1 MRTNSFIIVISAVAI
16 SVIVLIGSILTSALR
31 SPDRQPRDKNGP
43 GVVRVS
49 VVDGSAIVKRGDSS
63 VQTNA
68 VRNAPML
75 PGDYIS
81 TGKMSRA
88 ELQFDGYTAV
98 RLGPDVQAR
107 IVSNDG
113 RNLKLQLASGVIA
126 IGTVRDGETMQV
138 DTPSVT
144 VRARQA
150 GDYRISIAADG
161 SSSITAR
168 RGAVDVVTPQ
178 GVNTVG
184 TDTRLIARGSA
195 SHPSIASGP
204 QVALDSFDQ
213 FNTDRDKVM
222 VAALN
227 ASPNLNPTIAGYENL
242 GAYGHWQAI
251 PGYGQSW
258 VPNEPASWVPY
269 RNGSW
274 AWENRYGW
282 TWIGSEPWGWTP
294 YHYGN
299 WYYCSC
305 GSSGWAWLP
314 PASANAPWS
323 PALVGF
329 FGFDV
334 ASTGGYNN
342 CGGNYAYAPG
352 SYSAPAAQYS
362 NAAPAAAPASAPYNE
377 AAPNEAAP
385 APYGEGGPSAPAPS
399 GPAPYSN
406 PAPPYGMGSGYP
418 PPAGYPYPY
427 IGWVPIAPYE
437 PFYPWYPSWGLGF
450 GFPSTSIINITN
462 VTYVNRIFRNF
473 RHGGATGTTFR
484 HFRHGTISGHT
495 VGVTDRDIGHR
506 FGSIHGTLPIR
517 PTRDNLAFAHG
528 KVKAPVTFS
537 KLFDSRRF
545 ASTGALAARTSFSH
559 RQKAVAEHP
568 GAVSASR
575 VSVPGH
581 HVNGTVAR
589 ANVPETHMRALQTRW
604 NPPAVRENAPV
615 TRVNTAPALRREN
628 AELRGTAF
636 TSHQLQATRHE
647 NVPATRQENAPVT
660 RHENAPMTRHENAPV
675 TRRENAPVTRE
686 NAVPAIR
693 AENSEMREGSAAP
706 RQVEASRN
714 EYAPSASWERFNAAR
729 SEAAMDSRGGGV
741 PATSEARREE
751 RAPSDS
757 WGRFSQQRGDVSA
770 PAAND
775 RGPYSRESN
784 PYPRE
789 NRYDQ
794 NPYGHNPYGRNPD
807 ERPSYARPSYGAPP
821 PYSRGS
827 YGAPPPYSRGSFG
840 APPPSSRGSNGGA
853 PPARGAPAPSRPSG
867 GGSDRHGGRGRP
879 PQ

>member
-1 MRTNSFIIVISAVAI
+1 MRTKSFIIVISAVTI

-31 SPDRQPRDKNGP
+31 SPDRQLRDKNGP

-49 VVDGSAIVKRGDSS
+49 VVDGSAIIRRGDSD

-81 TGKMSRA
+81 TGKTSRA
-88 ELQFDGYTAV
+88 ELQFDGYTAI

-107 IVSNDG
+107 IVSNG
-113 RNLKLQLASGVIA
+113 RRNLKLQLASGTIE
-126 IGTVRDGETMQV
+126 IGMVRDGEAMQV
-138 DTPSVT
+138 DTASVS
-144 VRARQA
+144 VHARQA
-150 GDYRISIAADG
+150 GDFRISIAADG
-161 SSSITAR
+161 SSLITAR

-184 TDTRLIARGSA
+184 TDTTLVARGSA
-195 SHPSIASGP
+195 SHPSIANGP
-204 QVALDSFDQ
+204 EVAFDSFDQ
-213 FNTDRDKVM
+213 FNADRDKAM

-227 ASPNLNPTIAGYENL
+227 ASPNLNPTLAGYENL
-242 GAYGHWQAI
+242 GAYGHWQAV

-299 WYYCSC
+299 WYYCGCST
-305 GSSGWAWLP
+305 SGWAWLP
-314 PASANAPWS
+314 PASANTPWS

-352 SYSAPAAQYS
+352 SYSAPAAPYS
-362 NAAPAAAPASAPYNE
+362 NAAPAAGPAAAPYNE

-385 APYGEGGPSAPAPS
+385 APYGEGGPSAPAPA
-399 GPAPYSN
+399 GPSPYGN

-437 PFYPWYPSWGLGF
+437 PFYPWYPSFGLGFGF
-450 GFPSTSIINITN
+450 GFPSTSIINVTNIT
-462 VTYVNRIFRNF
+462 YINRIYRNF

-484 HFRHGTISGHT
+484 HFRHGTVSGHT

-506 FGSIHGTLPIR
+506 FGSIHGTLPVK
-517 PTRDNLAFAHG
+517 PTRDNLAFSHG
-528 KVKAPVTFS
+528 KVSAPVTFS

-545 ASTGALAARTSFSH
+545 ASTGALAARTSSAH
-559 RQKAVAEHP
+559 QRNVVAEHRAKP
-568 GAVSASR
+568 AISR
-575 VSVPGH
+575 VSEPAH
-581 HVNGTVAR
+581 HMNRTVAR
-589 ANVPETHMRALQTRW
+589 ANIPETHARAWQTRW
-604 NPPAVRENAPV
+604 N
-615 TRVNTAPALRREN
+615 
-628 AELRGTAF
+628 
-636 TSHQLQATRHE
+636 S
-647 NVPATRQENAPVT
+647 PAT
-660 RHENAPMTRHENAPV
+660 
-675 TRRENAPVTRE
+675 RENAPVTRE
-686 NAVPAIR
+686 NAAPAVRREDGVARENAFTSHQLQATGRENPPMARHENAPMTRRENTPVTRENAAPAIR
-693 AENSEMREGSAAP
+693 TENGEMREGSAAP
-706 RQVEASRN
+706 RQVEATRN
-714 EYAPSASWERFNAAR
+714 EYAPSASWERFNTAR
-729 SEAAMDSRGGGV
+729 REAAVDSRGGEV
-741 PATSEARREE
+741 SAPSDARREE

-775 RGPYSRESN
+775 RGAYSRESN
-784 PYPRE
+784 PYTRD

-794 NPYGHNPYGRNPD
+794 NPYGHNPYGRNPDERNPYGRNPD

-827 YGAPPPYSRGSFG
+827 FG
-840 APPPSSRGSNGGA
+840 APPPSRGYNGGA
-853 PPARGAPAPSRPSG
+853 PPSRGAPPPSRASG
-867 GGSDRHGGRGRP
+867 GGSGDRHEGRGRP